1 MHDAENHDAVPPL
14 ATARG
19 QTELEAFLH
28 ETREMPASRLFA
40 LCARQIAA
48 LGTEV
53 VVGPLGVQFRHR
65 DTPLCELSHYGE
77 IFIARVGPGLAVEYR
92 VRSEEVALLAL
103 DQALR
108 TFVQLG
114 PPGLAE
120 GG

>member
-48 LGTEV
+48 LGAEV